1 MSRVVDVSL
10 KSHKMGLE
18 EDFYSFDF
26 DNEEIPVYQN
36 QDEILA
42 ALRQKEEEVI
52 LAAQL
57 GNALLL
63 ENRQLKEEV
72 DKLHEQYTDKLEVL
86 EQGRHE
92 LRLKLEGCEA
102 QREGQVSE
110 LERDVRELSGQAQ
123 QLRTQLSQAQRDRR
137 RHQQEHSELSQ
148 RLRQQLQDAMDAEH
162 AVSAELQT
170 LRQEV
175 RESGHSRPQDE
186 ELLSAMREQV
196 ARLTEKDQAL
206 EQRLQCVCEENS
218 ELKENLSSLHTR
230 LTLHEQQSQQH
241 IQQLAEA
248 WREVEV
254 ARGRSQELQ
263 CQVEVLQEEASMQEG
278 SHGNASLLSELELS
292 LDTLGLGTD
301 RQQLTQEVESIL
313 RLLLPLTQNPQEVG
327 GGQNDLQGMVAQLKS
342 LAQELTQQH
351 TSQQLRGSIVEVGSD
366 QAERPAQIQEL
377 KDQVCVLQE
386 ENRELRLLSERCRVE
401 EEHLHQAIRDRDEAI
416 SKKTLMEAEL
426 MRSKSDMMSLNNQL
440 LEAIQ
445 RKLELSQELEAWQDD
460 IQVILNQQLRTQQQC
475 DQSQRKPVAAH
486 PLSFLRRSR
495 RLSSAPVC
503 VSQTTT
509 TAAADRNGP
518 SPWRDWLKRGK

>member
-1 MSRVVDVSL
+1 MGDAVVVAAHVQQRPDGDLDDGVTPVTVTAAVGKGGVDTSLCVTADVC
-10 KSHKMGLE
+10 
-18 EDFYSFDF
+18 
-26 DNEEIPVYQN
+26 
-36 QDEILA
+36 
-42 ALRQKEEEVI
+42 ALPDVVN
-52 LAAQL
+52 
-57 GNALLL
+57 GSTVLL
-63 ENRQLKEEV
+63 ERSTEPG
-72 DKLHEQYTDKLEVL
+72 T
-86 EQGRHE
+86 
-92 LRLKLEGCEA
+92 
-102 QREGQVSE
+102 
-110 LERDVRELSGQAQ
+110 
-123 QLRTQLSQAQRDRR
+123 
-137 RHQQEHSELSQ
+137 
-148 RLRQQLQDAMDAEH
+148 AMDAEH

-351 TSQQLRGSIVEVGSD
+351 TSQQQLRGSIVEVGSD